1 MKNNLREIRIRRG
14 KTQKEVGE
22 YLGVTEAAYGRY
34 ENSQRKL
41 TDETLMELSRYFEC
55 TVDDILAPDLAS
67 IPEERPDDG
76 AADIRSLF
84 DAALNRIG
92 PTDRALLAKLVRSF
106 MALSGTGRERAVDSV
121 DTMVRSGKFIRLGV
135 VEFSDGDSESR
146 RETA

>member
-14 KTQKEVGE
+14 KTQKELGE
-22 YLGVTEAAYGRY
+22 HLGITEAAYSRY
-34 ENSQRKL
+34 ENSRRKL
-41 TDETLMELSRYFEC
+41 TDETLMELSRYLEC

-67 IPEERPDDG
+67 VPEERPDDG
-76 AADIRSLF
+76 SAALRSLF
-84 DAALNRIG
+84 DAAIGRIG

-106 MALSGTGRERAVDSV
+106 MALSGEGRERAVDDV

-135 VEFSDGDSESR
+135 VEFSDGDPRAR